1 MYLTTLRHFLL
12 HRLVHKEL
20 SKTKDSLENENS
32 VLKDEISR
40 LNEEVYQLK
49 RQLQLLEHQSPHGY
63 SANLPSHDRFGT
75 ANIPQGNM

>member
-20 SKTKDSLENENS
+20 SKTKDSLGKENS
-32 VLKDEISR
+32 QLKDEISR

-49 RQLQLLEHQSPHGY
+49 RQLQLLEHQSSHGY
-63 SANLPSHDRFGT
+63 SVNHDRAGA
-75 ANIPQGNM
+75 ANKPQGKVLFS